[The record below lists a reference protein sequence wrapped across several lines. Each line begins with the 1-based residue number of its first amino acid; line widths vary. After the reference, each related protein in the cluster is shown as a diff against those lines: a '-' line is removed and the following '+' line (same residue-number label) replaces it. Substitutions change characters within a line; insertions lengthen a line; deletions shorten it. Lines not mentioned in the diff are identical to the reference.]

1 MPISKKT
8 LDRYFA
14 ELRRIEEHRTAGA
27 EKKIRRLYKALM
39 KELIGFLGNE
49 YAQYADSD
57 GNLSIALLQSQS
69 RYARFLEEVEKQ
81 VDGLS
86 PKYAKLIL
94 DTVEETYKS
103 CYDGMV
109 EAVQKS
115 NSDAELA
122 AKLQG
127 LSVRPE
133 VMKNAVDNPVS
144 GLTLPD
150 VLEKH
155 RAEVIY
161 GIKQE
166 LNMALV
172 TGDRYETVAKK
183 LSNRLDI
190 DYRKAITIART
201 ETHRVQEG
209 GFMDCAVDLQQC
221 FDGSNYIYAA
231 TWRTMKDER
240 VRPQVAA
247 YKRKAG
253 VKARKKYTAGR
264 RSYFGKPNH
273 VTMEGRTVKAGD
285 YFKFDDGVKTKA
297 PSHSGVA
304 GHDCNCRCFLEYNL
318 MTFAEFE
325 KATGKPVNTTSVRG
339 SIKQQMNNNGIANL
353 ELQRTT
359 DTVAFDKAIREMKK
373 QGGAAAC
380 VDTHPL
386 EELNDFKLFL
396 SENQMAGVAVKPDG
410 DITAVFKN
418 AEYKVKGG
426 VNDLIITARANGGE
440 KMDCYGSFLAN
451 SYEKCGYVPVA
462 RIPFN
467 ADYVDD
473 PYLLKTRPDVYVM
486 MKNTDDLQTV
496 IEKNAKKAYKV
507 STQEELD
514 KLKTIEDY
522 DEALSYRDQLLKAQ
536 EGK

>member
-1 MPISKKT
+1 
-8 LDRYFA
+8 
-14 ELRRIEEHRTAGA
+14 
-27 EKKIRRLYKALM
+27 
-39 KELIGFLGNE
+39 
-49 YAQYADSD
+49 
-57 GNLSIALLQSQS
+57 
-69 RYARFLEEVEKQ
+69 
-81 VDGLS
+81 
-86 PKYAKLIL
+86 
-94 DTVEETYKS
+94 
-103 CYDGMV
+103 
-109 EAVQKS
+109 
-115 NSDAELA
+115 
-122 AKLQG
+122 
-127 LSVRPE
+127 
-133 VMKNAVDNPVS
+133 
-144 GLTLPD
+144 
-150 VLEKH
+150 
-155 RAEVIY
+155 
-161 GIKQE
+161 
-166 LNMALV
+166 
-172 TGDRYETVAKK
+172 
-183 LSNRLDI
+183 
-190 DYRKAITIART
+190 
-201 ETHRVQEG
+201 
-209 GFMDCAVDLQQC
+209 
-221 FDGSNYIYAA
+221 
-231 TWRTMKDER
+231 
-240 VRPQVAA
+240 
-247 YKRKAG
+247 
-253 VKARKKYTAGR
+253 
-264 RSYFGKPNH
+264 
-273 VTMEGRTVKAGD
+273 
-285 YFKFDDGVKTKA
+285 
-297 PSHSGVA
+297 
-304 GHDCNCRCFLEYNL
+304 

-325 KATGKPVNTTSVRG
+325 KATGKPVNTASVHG

-359 DTVAFDKAIREMKK
+359 DTAAFDKAIREMKK

-386 EELNDFKLFL
+386 EELKDFKLFL

-522 DEALSYRDQLLKAQ
+522 DEALSYRDKLLKAQ
-536 EGK
+536 EG